1 MPAVR
6 RYRVV
11 ETRELQVSAETPSEA
26 VAKAA
31 ENLKAHDNGQ
41 LLADDIGMR
50 VTDISASEV

>member
-11 ETRELQVSAETPSEA
+11 ETRELQVSAENPSEA

-41 LLADDIGMR
+41 LTSDDIGMR